1 MALEVVGE
9 YGFWIAI
16 ATLIVES
23 LIVFLLYRTVRDYAE
38 VARVSRIEAK
48 QRFRPWVGPAGG
60 IEFLRANN
68 GKHQYSVTLKNFG
81 EIPAANVTGMSA
93 TKLEL
98 PNREQ
103 VTTDNGQFDK
113 FSLGPLL
120 PYMEKRY
127 WIFVDA
133 EVLEKAKQE
142 NRPIYT
148 AIYFLYEFPAGGK
161 SGYGMISQLDP
172 NTNTFIHKDMWVD
185 QEISKVKLGRR

>member
-1 MALEVVGE
+1 MVLEEVGE
-9 YGFWIAI
+9 YGILIAI
-16 ATLIVES
+16 ATLVVES
-23 LIVFLLYRTVRDYAE
+23 LIAFLLYRTVRDYAE

-60 IEFLRANN
+60 IDFLRANN
-68 GKHQYSVTLKNFG
+68 DKHQYSVTLKNFG

-98 PNREQ
+98 PNREA
-103 VTTDNGQFDK
+103 VTTNHDQFDK

-127 WIFVDA
+127 WIFVDSD
-133 EVLEKAKQE
+133 VLEKAKQE
-142 NRPIYT
+142 KRFIYT

-172 NTNTFIHKDMWVD
+172 NTNAFVHKDMWVD
-185 QEISKVKLGRR
+185 LEISDAKHSRR